1 MVEGYEKFKRRIQ
14 RSSEEAILRRLS
26 TQYTFQ
32 LSDYLVQ
39 LQTLKKRA
47 ERRERRDLNN
57 LISRPSTSTDESED
71 EEENVFHDDFPPPGK
86 SGDNIQSDAG
96 ITLAPA
102 VEVVEPEPEK
112 EKDPDNSGK
121 SPLSKSLDD
130 IIHVVK
136 NSHQGEGIHSNK
148 IEIRIKSL
156 EDSLNSITKLCSD
169 ISQKLDIVVDNSS
182 TNSSRI
188 TVVENRVD
196 ELDRNTKFYVDS
208 KINSVL
214 NKSLLDPPPHPS
226 QRSQETP
233 IDLLRK
239 EVKSLKRKQLS
250 DERAISLISETIA
263 NVKDQFDSTL
273 EDSRQAQDDFSHASR
288 SRQNRDN
295 ERILMHE
302 SIESSAKLIRQLIAN
317 NVSIHSELNTIK
329 KSNDDIKKVN
339 AYVKSCQD
347 SLMKYVTFSNFDH
360 NLVSSVKNL
369 LDQANN
375 WILQVEIIYS
385 TSEAHAI
392 GNSKGDTSN
401 IGIFTDNADKTV
413 YEFLDEIEIGLLGWG
428 TTRQRAAQLYN
439 RHLSEDI
446 KSRTLDCSDNFIEL
460 KKWLIK
466 EFGAPS
472 RIIGDI
478 ITDLKSKPSP
488 SNDSPKSRYIFYSNF
503 GKSVA
508 RLDKL
513 IRVSSIDVDELD
525 SALYSRST
533 LSDLINILPPE
544 DLNHLRRQMVKKK
557 LDWKNPTGIVYFAF
571 LKEFIDTEWDLLGP
585 YKDVSHPSKPKST
598 HFIDTQLQ
606 SSFNINVPPPLPD
619 PKKTLV

>member
-1 MVEGYEKFKRRIQ
+1 M
-14 RSSEEAILRRLS
+14 
-26 TQYTFQ
+26 
-32 LSDYLVQ
+32 
-39 LQTLKKRA
+39 
-47 ERRERRDLNN
+47 
-57 LISRPSTSTDESED
+57 
-71 EEENVFHDDFPPPGK
+71 
-86 SGDNIQSDAG
+86 
-96 ITLAPA
+96 
-102 VEVVEPEPEK
+102 
-112 EKDPDNSGK
+112 
-121 SPLSKSLDD
+121 
-130 IIHVVK
+130 
-136 NSHQGEGIHSNK
+136 
-148 IEIRIKSL
+148 
-156 EDSLNSITKLCSD
+156 
-169 ISQKLDIVVDNSS
+169 
-182 TNSSRI
+182 
-188 TVVENRVD
+188 
-196 ELDRNTKFYVDS
+196 
-208 KINSVL
+208 
-214 NKSLLDPPPHPS
+214 
-226 QRSQETP
+226 
-233 IDLLRK
+233 
-239 EVKSLKRKQLS
+239 KRKQLS

-263 NVKDQFDSTL
+263 NVKDQVDSTL
-273 EDSRQAQDDFSHASR
+273 EESRLIQDDSSHASR
-288 SRQNRDN
+288 SRSNRDN
-295 ERILMHE
+295 ERILMHD

-317 NVSIHSELNTIK
+317 NISIHSELNTIK

-339 AYVKSCQD
+339 AYVRSCQD

-392 GNSKGDTSN
+392 GSSKGDTSN

-413 YEFLDEIEIGLLGWG
+413 YEFLDEIEIALLGWG
-428 TTRQRAAQLYN
+428 TSRQRAAQLYN

-446 KSRTLDCSDNFIEL
+446 KSRTLDCSDNFPDL
-460 KKWLIK
+460 KKWLVK

-488 SNDSPKSRYIFYSNF
+488 SHDSPKSRYIFYSNF

-513 IRVSSIDVDELD
+513 IRVSSIDIDELE

-544 DLNHLRRQMVKKK
+544 DLNHLRRQMVKRK

-606 SSFNINVPPPLPD
+606 SSFNINVPPPPTRSRKNLGIIQ
-619 PKKTLV
+619 V